1 MEKLDNILVCLDLTE
16 MDDFLIRYANYLVEK
31 TEPKKVWFLHIIQPF
46 DLPHEVLSEFPDLD
60 QPVSKFIREE
70 MKERVD
76 ELFEHKQSRQ
86 YEIEVLEGIKLDSLL
101 EFTRDQKIK
110 LTVMGKKVGFE
121 GTGAFPRRIRPL
133 TTSSVIM
140 VSETAK
146 PQINNILVRMDF
158 SKMSELAMKSA
169 IELSR
174 KTGSGIFA
182 VNAFRLPI
190 SHFPK
195 YSNEDAR
202 RLQAKM
208 VRHGEKEYEKFM
220 RKIKQD
226 PAAIPCVHVYDKE
239 FDEARVLYH
248 QGLTRQADLIMIG
261 SRVKSDLASFFR
273 FLFPVPRRFCVA
285 Y

>member
-1 MEKLDNILVCLDLTE
+1 
-16 MDDFLIRYANYLVEK
+16 
-31 TEPKKVWFLHIIQPF
+31 
-46 DLPHEVLSEFPDLD
+46 
-60 QPVSKFIREE
+60 
-70 MKERVD
+70 
-76 ELFEHKQSRQ
+76 
-86 YEIEVLEGIKLDSLL
+86 
-101 EFTRDQKIK
+101 
-110 LTVMGKKVGFE
+110 
-121 GTGAFPRRIRPL
+121 
-133 TTSSVIM
+133 M

-261 SRVKSDLASFFR
+261 SRVKSELASIILDRTTEDLGDVEKNIPVMIVKDRKQTLGFVKA
-273 FLFPVPRRFCVA
+273 LFD
-285 Y
+285 